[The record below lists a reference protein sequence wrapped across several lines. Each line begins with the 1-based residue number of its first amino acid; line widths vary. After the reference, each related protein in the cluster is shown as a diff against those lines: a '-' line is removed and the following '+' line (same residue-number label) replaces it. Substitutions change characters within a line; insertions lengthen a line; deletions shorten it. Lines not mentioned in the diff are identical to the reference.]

1 MPIHDFN
8 RNFNETDERFTSI
21 DALPDHRSPIEKEH
35 TPLAVYNHAKPDYA
49 VAERWAEETVNIG
62 GAFVTLF
69 QKEPHVDHDDL
80 DDVWDE
86 DADPLYAPGINLKA
100 WFKADSLNIEL
111 TKWGVDSNVQVPIT
125 FARAILAKAVGM
137 ERLVTVGD
145 VIEIPF
151 NAPKLRGPARFRVLN
166 AYDAGNYH
174 YRWLYY
180 TAVCELLTGD
190 DAVKVTHLLNKRPR

>member
-1 MPIHDFN
+1 MPVYDFN

-21 DALPDHRSPIEKEH
+21 DGLPDHRTAIEKEH
-35 TPLAVYNHAKPDYA
+35 TPLAVYNHAKPDLA
-49 VAERWAEETVNIG
+49 VAERWAEETINVG

-69 QKEPHVDHDDL
+69 QKEPHIDHEDL

-86 DADPLYAPGINLKA
+86 DADPLYAQGINLKA
-100 WFKADSLNIEL
+100 WFKVDSLNIEL
-111 TKWGVDSNVQVPIT
+111 TKWGVDSNIQIPIT
-125 FARAILAKAVGM
+125 FARAVLAKSVGM
-137 ERLVTVGD
+137 ERLITVGD

-190 DAVKVTHLLNKRPR
+190 DAVRVTHLINKRPR